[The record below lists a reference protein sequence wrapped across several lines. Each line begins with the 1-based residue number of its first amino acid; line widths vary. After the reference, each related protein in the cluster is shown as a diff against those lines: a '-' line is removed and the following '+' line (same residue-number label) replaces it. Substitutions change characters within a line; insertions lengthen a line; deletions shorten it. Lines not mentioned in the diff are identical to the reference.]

1 MKRELLRR
9 SGLVSAMAV
18 FILLGAVLPNV
29 AYLGH
34 GQSAPSH
41 DHSSHQPNAP
51 QNAAGEE
58 HALHCH
64 AGPAGCAGAQSM
76 VGAIWVGE
84 DSGLLAPGGETRTT
98 LDSPQPTTPEA
109 PVFLILE
116 PPRAV

>member
-1 MKRELLRR
+1 MKKDVIRR

-34 GQSAPSH
+34 SQPAPSH
-41 DHSSHQPNAP
+41 DHSSHQPSAP
-51 QNAAGEE
+51 QIPSSED

-64 AGPAGCAGAQSM
+64 AGPAGCAGAQST

-84 DSGLLAPGGETRTT
+84 DSGLIAPVSETRAAH
-98 LDSPQPTTPEA
+98 DSSQPTKPEA
-109 PVFLILE
+109 PVFPILE
-116 PPRAV
+116 PPRAA

>member
-9 SGLVSAMAV
+9 SGLVSTMAV

-29 AYLGH
+29 AYFGH
-34 GQSAPSH
+34 AQPAPSH
-41 DHSSHQPNAP
+41 DHASHQPNAP
-51 QNAAGEE
+51 QNPAGEE

-84 DSGLLAPGGETRTT
+84 DSGLIDQGSETRTT
-98 LDSPQPTTPEA
+98 LDSSQPTTPEA
-109 PVFLILE
+109 PVFPILE